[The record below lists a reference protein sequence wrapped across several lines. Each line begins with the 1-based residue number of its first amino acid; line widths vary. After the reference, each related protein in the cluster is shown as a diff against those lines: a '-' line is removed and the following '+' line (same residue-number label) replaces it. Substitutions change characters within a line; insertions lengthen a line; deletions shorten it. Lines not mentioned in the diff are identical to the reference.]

1 MLKLINLSVNID
13 GRRILDNIN
22 LHIEEGQTF
31 VLFGPNGSGKSSLLM
46 TIIGNPKYK
55 VSSGKIIFKGEDI
68 TNLPTNERIKM
79 GIGVAFQNPPKIN
92 GIKLIDILKHCAKL
106 GKTEDRIDEYVK
118 LLKMEDLLYRDINVG
133 FSGGE
138 MKKAEILQL
147 MLLNPDLV
155 MLDEPDSGVDLE
167 NIALIGK
174 AIRILLERDRAKNE
188 RVKSGI
194 IITHTGHILK
204 YVDADYGMILYE
216 GRIVCIGD
224 PFDILKDISELGYEG
239 CIKRCLKEKD

>member
-1 MLKLINLSVNID
+1 MLKLINLSVNIN

-22 LHIEEGQTF
+22 LHIKEGQTF

-55 VSSGKIIFKGEDI
+55 ISTGKIIFKGEDI

-92 GIKLIDILKHCAKL
+92 GIKLIDILKYCAKL
-106 GKTEDRIDEYVK
+106 GKTEDMIDEYVK

-174 AIRILLERDRAKNE
+174 AIRTLLERDKAKNE

-204 YVDADYGMILYE
+204 YIDADYGMVLYG
-216 GRIVCIGD
+216 GRIVRIGD
-224 PFDILKDISELGYEG
+224 PFDILEDISELGYER
-239 CIKRCLKEKD
+239 CIKRWLKNRG

>member
-1 MLKLINLSVNID
+1 MLKLINLSVNIN

-22 LHIEEGQTF
+22 LHIERGQTV

-55 VSSGKIIFKGEDI
+55 ISSGKIIFKGEDI
-68 TNLPTNERIKM
+68 TNLPTNERIKR

>member
-194 IITHTGHILK
+194 IITHTGHILN

>member
-174 AIRILLERDRAKNE
+174 AIRILLERDSAKNE

-239 CIKRCLKEKD
+239 CIKRCLKERD

>member
-174 AIRILLERDRAKNE
+174 AIRILLERDSAKNE

-204 YVDADYGMILYE
+204 YVDADYGMILYG

>member
-1 MLKLINLSVNID
+1 MLKLINLSVNIN

-22 LHIEEGQTF
+22 LHIKEGQTF

-55 VSSGKIIFKGEDI
+55 ISTGKIIFKGEDI

-92 GIKLIDILKHCAKL
+92 GIKLIDILKYCAKL
-106 GKTEDRIDEYVK
+106 GKTEDMIDEYVK

-174 AIRILLERDRAKNE
+174 AIRILLERDKAKNE

-204 YVDADYGMILYE
+204 YIDADYGMVLYG
-216 GRIVCIGD
+216 GRIVRIGD
-224 PFDILKDISELGYEG
+224 PFDILEDISELGYER
-239 CIKRCLKEKD
+239 CIKRWLKNRG

>member
-1 MLKLINLSVNID
+1 MLKLINLSVNIN

-22 LHIEEGQTF
+22 LHIERGQTV

-55 VSSGKIIFKGEDI
+55 ISSGKIIFKGEDI
-68 TNLPTNERIKM
+68 TNLPTNERIKR

-194 IITHTGHILK
+194 IITHTGNILK

-239 CIKRCLKEKD
+239 CIKRCLKERD

>member
-1 MLKLINLSVNID
+1 MLKLINLSVNIN

-22 LHIEEGQTF
+22 LHIERGQTV

-55 VSSGKIIFKGEDI
+55 ISSGKIIFKGEDI
-68 TNLPTNERIKM
+68 TNLPTNERIKR

-167 NIALIGK
+167 NIAIIGK
-174 AIRILLERDRAKNE
+174 AIRILLERDKVRNE

-204 YVDADYGMILYE
+204 YVDADYGMILYG
-216 GRIVCIGD
+216 GRIVYIGD
-224 PFDILKDISELGYEG
+224 PFDILQDISEVGYEG

>member
-1 MLKLINLSVNID
+1 MLKLINLSVNIN

-22 LHIEEGQTF
+22 LHIREGQTF

-55 VSSGKIIFKGEDI
+55 ISTGKIIFKGEDI

-92 GIKLIDILKHCAKL
+92 GIKLIDILKYCAKL
-106 GKTEDRIDEYVK
+106 GKTEDMIDEYVK

-174 AIRILLERDRAKNE
+174 AIRILLERDKAKNE

-204 YVDADYGMILYE
+204 YIDADYGMVLYG
-216 GRIVCIGD
+216 GRIVRIGD
-224 PFDILKDISELGYEG
+224 PFDILEDISELGYER
-239 CIKRCLKEKD
+239 CIKRWLKNRG